1 MEQLPTRAYSR
12 SGFCTG
18 QPGISTLKCVNF
30 KAEHWNAIDA
40 TFQHGPRT
48 APTWDKPL
56 IDKEKLSKSRLDRH
70 LPQASLDSWHTP
82 CAIGPPCPDR
92 FQHSRITDSRH
103 DLYRHRTRP
112 LRRRT
117 LPPGPD

>member
-30 KAEHWNAIDA
+30 KTEHWNAIGA
-40 TFQHGPRT
+40 TFRHGPRT

-56 IDKEKLSKSRLDRH
+56 IDKENRRKSGSTDTCRKHH
-70 LPQASLDSWHTP
+70 LAAGTP
-82 CAIGPPCPDR
+82 
-92 FQHSRITDSRH
+92 
-103 DLYRHRTRP
+103 LRHRAALSRQVSAFTNNGFTP
-112 LRRRT
+112 
-117 LPPGPD
+117 